1 MTSTKDSAP
10 SSKKPTGNAGT
21 RPAGKSTGRSPAKA
35 GSGGKPG
42 SRPSGKGGARPRG
55 KAAAPIKPGLP
66 WGMIAIGAAIAVF
79 AVAVIGYATY
89 QVNESKKPPAS
100 RISGIS
106 DFHKTKFGRNHLTTH
121 VKYAQ
126 SPPVGGNHNPIWQNC
141 MGDVY
146 TAQIA
151 NEHAVHS
158 LEHGAVWITY
168 RPGLAKSEIDKLA
181 AKVKG
186 KPYTMMSPYPGL
198 DSPISL
204 QAWGYQLKVKSASDK
219 RIGTFISALLHK
231 GPEQAGCDGGV
242 SKTGTELQTKPG

>member
-10 SSKKPTGNAGT
+10 SSKKPTGKAGT
-21 RPAGKSTGRSPAKA
+21 RPAAKSTGRLPAKS

-42 SRPSGKGGARPRG
+42 TRPGGKAGARPRG
-55 KAAAPIKPGLP
+55 KAAPPIKPGLP
-66 WGMIAIGAAIAVF
+66 WGMIAIGVAIAVF
-79 AVAVIGYATY
+79 AVAVIGYAVY

-106 DFHKTKFGRNHLTTH
+106 DFHKTKFKQGHPLTH

-126 SPPVGGNHNPIWQNC
+126 SPPVGGDHNPNWQNC

-186 KPYTMMSPYPGL
+186 KPFMMMSPYPGL
-198 DSPISL
+198 DSAISL
-204 QAWGYQLKVKSASDK
+204 QAWGYQLNVKSASDK
-219 RIGTFISALLHK
+219 RIDTFIKDLLQK
-231 GPEQAGCDGGV
+231 GPEQADCAGGV
-242 SKTGTELQTKPG
+242 AKTGTDIKTKAG